1 MKSHFMQLLYQSRAR
16 VPASIQDSSLA
27 EWPWPHQARGLKG
40 RSPPRYCDNPSILSA
55 ARTLRCQAETAG
67 RSPDGGPAHPAP
79 SSTGGPP
86 QPHLVNEGRPTVLAQ
101 VSSMTAD
108 AVLLSPQR

>member
-27 EWPWPHQARGLKG
+27 EWPWPHQARGLRG
-40 RSPPRYCDNPSILSA
+40 RSPSCHCDNPSILSLA
-55 ARTLRCQAETAG
+55 GTLRRQAETAG
-67 RSPDGGPAHPAP
+67 RSSDGAWP
-79 SSTGGPP
+79 GGSLH
-86 QPHLVNEGRPTVLAQ
+86 PHLVNEGRPTVLAQ

-108 AVLLSPQR
+108 AVLLSPQWWPLE